1 MNDRIICL
9 VGESGSGKTTIAKLL
24 ESAGYNVIQSYT
36 TRLQRESNEW
46 GHRFVD
52 DDTLLEHIDMRDYI
66 IAYKNYDG
74 YHYWAVRDQYK
85 GLGTS
90 IYVVDPDGIEM
101 LLSKVG
107 DAEIIVV
114 YLKTE
119 KETRILRM
127 KDQGRSI
134 ENVGRRVGYDRE
146 TFKCLRCNW
155 VVDANGSIDDTYN
168 LVLHVIEPSNPKAK
182 KKYASDYE
190 EYLNGILD
198 PRD

>member
-1 MNDRIICL
+1 MTDRIICL
-9 VGESGSGKTTIAKLL
+9 VGESGSGKTTIAIRL
-24 ESAGYNVIQSYT
+24 EAAGYNVIQSYT
-36 TRLQRESNEW
+36 TRPQRETNEW

-52 DDTLLEHIDMRDYI
+52 EDVLWEHLDMQDYI
-66 IAYKNYDG
+66 VAYKYFDG

-85 GLGTS
+85 DLGTS

-101 LLSKVG
+101 LLSKVN
-107 DAEIIVV
+107 DAEIVVV

-119 KETRILRM
+119 KAIRIDRM

-134 ENVGRRVGYDRE
+134 ENVGRRVGYDKE
-146 TFKCLRCNW
+146 AFKSVRCNW
-155 VVDANGSIDDTYN
+155 AVDANESIDNTVELVQRVIN
-168 LVLHVIEPSNPKAK
+168 LNGRQ
-182 KKYASDYE
+182 KKYSPEYI